1 MKVVLLLAFLVAF
14 SFAQQLEE
22 KFIIDDFSV
31 TQQCIITL
39 PGDLLGNQPNQVQ
52 TTTASGPSNSI
63 IGGERNMEMRVFTG
77 FQGRRFASEVFTIN
91 DGYFLGEW
99 AVENPKTSSSLAT
112 NQYDGGDG
120 SFAVNFNG
128 LGLNLNEI
136 TQLVIYVVSDIN
148 TSYTV
153 DFYDSAGVVCSGDID
168 VPGRLGGFYD
178 YSYDEIKD
186 TLLISQLSG
195 NCNKANIGA
204 IEVSIQSSDAIDAIV
219 RRISLEGPVPPTP
232 TPTPSP
238 TGTSSPIPSNS
249 ATPTGTSTRTPS
261 PSGPCIFFC
270 TCPSFTC
277 QIAYDADDDVN
288 TLSYYTSAFVYD
300 DSDDTG
306 YIVYVD
312 DDGNTSDDTI
322 VYVYVQVDDDDGISF
337 SISTGLTTF
346 FSSFTSLF
354 STGFTTF
361 FSTGFTTFFSTG
373 FTSFFSTGFS
383 SFNGSS
389 SSDAVALGASA
400 LIVGVFAL
408 I

>member
-31 TQQCIITL
+31 TQQCIVTL
-39 PGDLLGNQPNQVQ
+39 PGDLLGNQPNEVQ

-112 NQYDGGDG
+112 NQYDGADG

-136 TQLVIYVVSDIN
+136 TQLVIYVVSDID

-153 DFYDSAGVVCSGDID
+153 DFYDTNGLTCSGDID

-186 TLLISQLSG
+186 TLLVSQLSG
-195 NCNKANIGA
+195 SCNKANIGA

-219 RRISLEGPVPPTP
+219 RRISLEGPVPVSPTP
-232 TPTPSP
+232 TPTP
-238 TGTSSPIPSNS
+238 TGTGTRPPTNSN
-249 ATPTGTSTRTPS
+249 TPTGTRTPTPTRS
-261 PSGPCIFFC
+261 VEC
-270 TCPSFTC
+270 
-277 QIAYDADDDVN
+277 
-288 TLSYYTSAFVYD
+288 
-300 DSDDTG
+300 
-306 YIVYVD
+306 
-312 DDGNTSDDTI
+312 TI
-322 VYVYVQVDDDDGISF
+322 VCNCPAFSCHLVYNFDDDD
-337 SISTGLTTF
+337 LF
-346 FSSFTSLF
+346 FYY
-354 STGFTTF
+354 
-361 FSTGFTTFFSTG
+361 
-373 FTSFFSTGFS
+373 
-383 SFNGSS
+383 
-389 SSDAVALGASA
+389 
-400 LIVGVFAL
+400 
-408 I
+408 

>member
-148 TSYTV
+148 TSYSV

-232 TPTPSP
+232 TPTPTP

-277 QIAYDADDDVN
+277 QLAYDLDDDYN
-288 TLSYYTSAFVYD
+288 TLSYATSLFYYD

-306 YIVYVD
+306 YYVVYVD
-312 DDGNTSDDTI
+312 DGNDDDVI
-322 VYVYVQVDDDDGISF
+322 VYVYVQVDDDFSNSF
-337 SISTGLTTF
+337 SSGLTTFFSSGFTTF

-354 STGFTTF
+354 STGLT
-361 FSTGFTTFFSTG
+361 SFFSTG

-389 SSDAVALGASA
+389 SSDAVVLGVSTLMIGVVAL
-400 LIVGVFAL
+400 F
-408 I
+408 